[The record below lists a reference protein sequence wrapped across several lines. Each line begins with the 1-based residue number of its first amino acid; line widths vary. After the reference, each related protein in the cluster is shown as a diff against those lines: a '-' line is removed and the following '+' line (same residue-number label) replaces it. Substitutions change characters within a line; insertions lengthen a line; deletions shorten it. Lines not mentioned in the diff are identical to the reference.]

1 MVVSSRLTGTTALG
15 VALAL
20 STEHALRE
28 RPVLRSIAGAV
39 AVMVSCGS
47 AGPEDTD
54 TLAPP
59 WSTPVHTLAGEEGVA
74 LSSPHWQREAVLR

>member
-1 MVVSSRLTGTTALG
+1 MGSRLTGTTALG

-28 RPVLRSIAGAV
+28 RPVLRSIDGAV
-39 AVMVSCGS
+39 AVMDACGP

-54 TLAPP
+54 TPAPP
-59 WSTPVHTLAGEEGVA
+59 WSTPVRTLAGREGVA